1 MQDIEL
7 LQTQS
12 QAQLIIAIGYL
23 LEYTASNQAIEVI
36 RARIAERNSDKASGN
51 FVNEEE
57 KLEEAEKTWR
67 NEGLD
72 ADKTAVIAAIFEL
85 YGQTFL
91 TAINYI
97 KLQRLPENISRM
109 DLTLTKT
116 ANTEIF
122 YGSVL
127 ELMAYILNYR

>member
-97 KLQRLPENISRM
+97 KL
-109 DLTLTKT
+109 
-116 ANTEIF
+116 
-122 YGSVL
+122 
-127 ELMAYILNYR
+127 